1 MPHGMVGWVRSFEL
15 VLACLLALCAVHPL
29 QAQGDDPHYP
39 TCLANAES
47 QLPIE
52 ALLAGPVDW
61 HCTDDPGRLKQLAV
75 NAEAERVL
83 MRFSVPAG
91 SAQPSYFVSRLGEFE
106 TLTLA
111 AGDGDGDWQVRS
123 LSTADVKGLPTEPSI
138 IARLPAT
145 TLASGQYVVVIDR
158 PSHAPLVINSQLQGS
173 DPSKDP
179 GVQHSLL
186 LIAILLGM
194 VLLPI
199 VFDIT
204 FYRVL
209 RETFL
214 AWHIAMAASFGLL
227 LSVRSGIINALL
239 DISIETWRVLLI
251 MGLTVSMGSAMMFMR
266 SFIEPGKLSG
276 WALRAIPWIA
286 VGSIILTGLH
296 ALSIPAL
303 RGVSTTLHM
312 IGVMVP
318 YLMLT
323 FVILQAAWRR
333 SRAGLYVFIGWLPLM
348 TSSWGGILTNFMPGV
363 RPDDM
368 LTAFYIG
375 MLTEMIATAMG
386 VGDRFMTLKR
396 ERDVALAEVTELDE
410 LSNSDP
416 LTGLLNRRA
425 IDARF
430 DELRAEGYDTFAL
443 VDLDHFKR
451 VNDSHG
457 HETGDAVLKTVAS
470 VLGQASDSLAFRMGG
485 EEFLLLMRGEQSDAR
500 AEAMRQSIP
509 VRIAREV
516 DGLDHMVTASVGLV
530 VVPQGTLPNSGF
542 ADIYRHADRLLYEA
556 KETGRNRM
564 VSERLRAFRRRSS
577 DRRAA
582 A

>member
-1 MPHGMVGWVRSFEL
+1 M
-15 VLACLLALCAVHPL
+15 
-29 QAQGDDPHYP
+29 QAQSDGPRYP
-39 TCLANAES
+39 TCLANAEP
-47 QLPIE
+47 QIPIRT
-52 ALLAGPVDW
+52 LLAGPIDW
-61 HCTDDPGRLKQLAV
+61 HCTDDPGRLKQLTV

-83 MRFSVPAG
+83 VRFSIAAG
-91 SAQPSYFVSRLGEFE
+91 AEQPRYFVSRLGEFAS
-106 TLTLA
+106 LTLA
-111 AGDGDGDWQVRS
+111 VGEGGGNWQVRS
-123 LSTADVKGLPTEPSI
+123 LSTDDVKGMPTEPSI
-138 IARLPAT
+138 IARLPST
-145 TLASGQYVVVIDR
+145 RQASGQYVVIIDR
-158 PSHAPLVINSQLQGS
+158 PSHAPLVINSQLQDS
-173 DPSKDP
+173 DPSQDP
-179 GVQHSLL
+179 AVQHGLL

-227 LSVRSGIINALL
+227 LSVRSGIINALF

-251 MGLTVSMGSAMMFMR
+251 MGLTVSIGSAMMFMR

-303 RGVSTTLHM
+303 RDVSTTLHM

-348 TSSWGGILTNFMPGV
+348 TSSWGGIVTNFMPGV

-396 ERDVALAEVTELDE
+396 ERDVARAEVSELDE

-430 DELRAEGYDTFAL
+430 DELRAEGYDTFAV

-451 VNDSHG
+451 VNDTHG
-457 HETGDAVLKTVAS
+457 HDTGDAVLRTVAS
-470 VLGQASDSLAFRMGG
+470 ILSQCPQCLAFRFGG
-485 EEFLLLMRGEQSDAR
+485 EEFLLLMKGDQSEAR
-500 AEAMRQSIP
+500 AEAVRQSIP

-516 DGLDHMVTASVGLV
+516 DGLDHMVTASIGLV
-530 VVPQGTLPNSGF
+530 VVPQGALPNSGF

-564 VSERLRAFRRRSS
+564 VSERVRSFRRRSS